1 MNPRRGKGRRRLRH
15 KGLLGKRYLAEQLH
29 SPVKGPL
36 LKGRWM
42 RPRGLVKRAAA
53 VTAGLVGLNSIAVK
67 AVLEEGGAP
76 ENREPIP
83 GLASET
89 EGE

>member
-1 MNPRRGKGRRRLRH
+1 
-15 KGLLGKRYLAEQLH
+15 
-29 SPVKGPL
+29 
-36 LKGRWM
+36 M

-89 EGE
+89 EG